1 MATKQIQSAGYGSK
15 SGDVYHNQFLNTG
28 DILASALRKTLTNK
42 NIPITANNHIPERG
56 QEDANSKKDLSVIE
70 NVGKEFA
77 GHAVEILKDVREDL
91 IALFQEFSTENAIP
105 KRIEGMIRKL
115 EEIGYALGVELEPF
129 DPLKNMSGL
138 KSGEALENAEKVV
151 ANTLNHYKLF
161 SVSSIKT
168 YMGNGGPTIELHV
181 FGEQNGMGF
190 EVSGSVTAQTD
201 FNGNEAID
209 YVYSPEG
216 GLMSIKARSQGMWE
230 DVSDSF
236 VVNCKVKRYKL
247 GETDPNSYS
256 AFLGEKIIAEGKE
269 KLVTAL
275 KINKDEIKFGKCR
288 VFSTRRETIDLIRN
302 IVRINKT

>member
-1 MATKQIQSAGYGSK
+1 MPPKQVQSAGYGPK
-15 SGDVYHNQFLNTG
+15 SGDAYHNQFLNTG
-28 DILASALRKTLTNK
+28 DILASALRKNLGNK
-42 NIPITANNHIPERG
+42 NIIVASSKESATEEG
-56 QEDANSKKDLSVIE
+56 SKKELSVME
-70 NVGKEFA
+70 SVGKEFTNR
-77 GHAVEILKDVREDL
+77 AVEILKDVREDL
-91 IALFQEFSTENAIP
+91 VALFQEFSTEHALP
-105 KRIEGMIRKL
+105 KRIEGMIRKM
-115 EEIGYALGVELEPF
+115 EEMGYALGVELEPF

-151 ANTLNHYKLF
+151 TNTLDHYKLF

-168 YMGNGGPTIELHV
+168 YMTNGGPTIELHI

-190 EVSGSVTAQTD
+190 EASGSITARSD

-216 GLMSIKARSQGMWE
+216 GLMTVKARSQGMWE

-236 VVNCKVKRYKL
+236 SVDCKVKRYKL
-247 GETDPNSYS
+247 GETDQNSYS

-269 KLVTAL
+269 KLITAL
-275 KINKDEIKFGKCR
+275 KINRDEIKFGKCR

-302 IVRINKT
+302 IVRINRT

>member
-1 MATKQIQSAGYGSK
+1 MAAKQIQSAGYGSK
-15 SGDVYHNQFLNTG
+15 SDAYHNQFLNTG
-28 DILASALRKTLTNK
+28 DILASALRKTLSDK
-42 NIPITANNHIPERG
+42 NIAVASKKEVIE
-56 QEDANSKKDLSVIE
+56 EDEPKSKDLSVIE
-70 NVGKEFA
+70 KVGKEFTNR
-77 GHAVEILKDVREDL
+77 AVEILKDVREDL
-91 IALFQEFSTENAIP
+91 IALFQEFSTEDLLP
-105 KRIEGMIRKL
+105 QRIENMIRKT
-115 EEIGYALGVELEPF
+115 EEIGYALGIELEPF

-161 SVSSIKT
+161 SISSIKT

-190 EVSGSVTAQTD
+190 EVSGSVAAHTD

-216 GLMSIKARSQGMWE
+216 GLMTIKARSQGMWE

-236 VVNCKVKRYKL
+236 AVACKVKRYKL
-247 GETDPNSYS
+247 GETVPDSHS

-269 KLVTAL
+269 KLITAL
-275 KINKDEIKFGKCR
+275 KINKDEVKFGKCR

>member
-1 MATKQIQSAGYGSK
+1 MAIKQIQSAGYGSK
-15 SGDVYHNQFLNTG
+15 SGDAYHNQFLNTG
-28 DILASALRKTLTNK
+28 DILALALRKNLGNK
-42 NIPITANNHIPERG
+42 NIVIASSKDDTSE
-56 QEDANSKKDLSVIE
+56 ESSKKELSVME
-70 NVGKEFA
+70 SVGKEFTSR
-77 GHAVEILKDVREDL
+77 AVEILKNVREDL
-91 IALFQEFSTENAIP
+91 VALFQEVSTEEVLP
-105 KRIEGMIRKL
+105 RRIEAIIRKT
-115 EEIGYALGVELEPF
+115 EEMGYALGVELEPF

-168 YMGNGGPTIELHV
+168 YMGNGGPTIELHI

-190 EVSGSVTAQTD
+190 EASGSITAHAD

-209 YVYSPEG
+209 YVYSLEG
-216 GLMSIKARSQGMWE
+216 GLMTIKARSQGMWE

-236 VVNCKVKRYKL
+236 SVDCKVKRYKL

-256 AFLGEKIIAEGKE
+256 TFLGEKIISEGKE